1 LAIVDFSD
9 SPAVLAGNPDG
20 VLTFFDETAFIED
33 QGAVRAAEIIIN
45 KTPILGYYFIIGPW
59 RIAHKPL
66 HGPDI
71 TVFHGQGD
79 RLDGFAF
86 EFTELPGHVIEKMF
100 PGFAS
105 LKAVGKLFVES
116 FEFIAETFN
125 IAFAKVK
132 FWDWIKVFVTSRV
145 G

>member
-20 VLTFFDETAFIED
+20 VLTLFDETAFIED
-33 QGAVRAAEIIIN
+33 QGALRAAEIIIYQ
-45 KTPILGYYFIIGPW
+45 TAILGYDFIIVPW

-79 RLDGFAF
+79 RLDGFALKLA
-86 EFTELPGHVIEKMF
+86 ELPGHVIEKML
-100 PGFAS
+100 PGFAP
-105 LKAVGKLFVES
+105 LKAVGELFVES
-116 FEFIAETFN
+116 FEFIAETFD

>member
-9 SPAVLAGNPDG
+9 GPTVLAGNPDG
-20 VLTFFDETAFIED
+20 VLALFDETAFIKD

-45 KTPILGYYFIIGPW
+45 ETAILDYDFIIVPW

-79 RLDGFAF
+79 GFDGFALKLA
-86 EFTELPGHVIEKMF
+86 ELPGHVIEKML
-100 PGFAS
+100 PGFAP
-105 LKAVGKLFVES
+105 LKAISELFVES
-116 FEFIAETFN
+116 FEFIAETFD

>member
-20 VLTFFDETAFIED
+20 VLTLFDKPTFIKD
-33 QGAVRAAEIIIN
+33 QGAVRATEIIIN
-45 KTPILGYYFIIGPW
+45 KTAILGYDFIIVPW

-79 RLDGFAF
+79 GFDGFALKLA
-86 EFTELPGHVIEKMF
+86 ELPGHVIEKML

-105 LKAVGKLFVES
+105 LKAIGELFVKS
-116 FEFIAETFN
+116 FEFITETFD
-125 IAFAKVK
+125 IALTKVK
-132 FWDWIKVFVTSRV
+132 FWDWIKVLVTSRV